1 MHGSGGQR
9 GRRADLCD
17 AASDWPT
24 TRFATDPSRFY
35 VDLLASLAP
44 VALPSAARQA
54 RGRSTRSLPSE
65 ATSAWDRPSPPC
77 KVVGRHGQASFVS
90 IKTCAVQLPCR
101 YAAHAWMYTVQKR
114 ISWRWHLLAC
124 CSSTASSDCMQSSQ
138 RASNTATAFRE
149 AAHVQA
155 SVTSSHVQVTSPRL
169 ARQLVSW

>member
-1 MHGSGGQR
+1 MLPQAGPKRDSPRIHLGFTLICLPAWHRWHYLRPLDRLAVVRREAYLPKQR
-9 GRRADLCD
+9 RLGIVLL
-17 AASDWPT
+17 
-24 TRFATDPSRFY
+24 
-35 VDLLASLAP
+35 LLAKSWAGMGKPLSLVLKLVLSKP
-44 VALPSAARQA
+44 R
-54 RGRSTRSLPSE
+54 
-65 ATSAWDRPSPPC
+65 
-77 KVVGRHGQASFVS
+77 
-90 IKTCAVQLPCR
+90 R

-114 ISWRWHLLAC
+114 ISWRWRLLAC